1 MNCDMELHEGL
12 IELGDVVCP
21 FCKRTLEDEKPRDRS
36 AKYYFC
42 CDCQDIIN
50 DNGMIVCR
58 SCGIVQ
64 GYKTAREY
72 VDFYENRY
80 RMRRKSVYHRKY
92 HLNNILMDFSTKH
105 NMTFSVEQKNK
116 IMRIFSEIGDIL
128 PQINGERKRMISLNF
143 ILRQV
148 SRMMSLPFDKIPISK
163 SKRTLNSYQ
172 QYWTQII
179 LLIGDRIKGIIDK

>member
-21 FCKRTLEDEKPRDRS
+21 FCKRALEDEKPRDRS
-36 AKYYFC
+36 VKYYFC

-50 DNGMIVCR
+50 DNGMIVCQ

-64 GYKTAREY
+64 GYKIAREY

-92 HLNNILMDFSTKH
+92 HLNNILMDISTKH

-128 PQINGERKRMISLNF
+128 SQINGERKRMISLNF

-148 SRMMSLPFDKIPISK
+148 SRMMGLPFNKIPISK
-163 SKRTLNSYQ
+163 TKKTLASCQ

>member
-1 MNCDMELHEGL
+1 
-12 IELGDVVCP
+12 
-21 FCKRTLEDEKPRDRS
+21 
-36 AKYYFC
+36 
-42 CDCQDIIN
+42 
-50 DNGMIVCR
+50 
-58 SCGIVQ
+58 
-64 GYKTAREY
+64 
-72 VDFYENRY
+72 
-80 RMRRKSVYHRKY
+80 
-92 HLNNILMDFSTKH
+92 MDFSTKH